1 MERPVRPHPCAID
14 PTVIRQLG
22 PGITAPSPPPLPFL
36 RFAVF
41 SPPDLM
47 SRLHLLL
54 GLALIVVLASASPT
68 LAQTE
73 TRTLTIH
80 NNTVYVD
87 GNAIGADE
95 LPSSL
100 DVSGIEAQY
109 RFLGIRKPV
118 VEINGSLYAVTS
130 TLEPVSEDEVRRQND
145 ASVILQRPQR
155 SAQSGVSAASQ
166 SQTRSADRSTSTA
179 GGMETAHQEYMQEM
193 RRRSQELY
201 EKLMRERRMEMES
214 REIAKT
220 IRLLPD
226 GPERETQIDTLR
238 ATLNRIFDLKQDNR
252 RHEIAQLQRQID
264 ELQRRLE
271 QREEMRDEMIQR
283 RLEELIGEEIS
294 QTE

>member
-130 TLEPVSEDEVRRQND
+130 TLDRK
-145 ASVILQRPQR
+145 SV
-155 SAQSGVSAASQ
+155 V
-166 SQTRSADRSTSTA
+166 
-179 GGMETAHQEYMQEM
+179 
-193 RRRSQELY
+193 
-201 EKLMRERRMEMES
+201 
-214 REIAKT
+214 
-220 IRLLPD
+220 
-226 GPERETQIDTLR
+226 
-238 ATLNRIFDLKQDNR
+238 
-252 RHEIAQLQRQID
+252 
-264 ELQRRLE
+264 
-271 QREEMRDEMIQR
+271 
-283 RLEELIGEEIS
+283 
-294 QTE
+294 